1 MFLLWLSN
9 IFMSDKKDNSVQ
21 STPPEGL
28 TGLELGKVKSA
39 AAGVPAV
46 VSSLKHV
53 FQRAGLVR
61 GTQAMLGLNQKGG
74 FDCPSCAW
82 PDPDDHRAQFE
93 FCENGAK
100 AIASETTRKRVDP
113 HFFSDYS
120 VEELSRWSDY
130 ELDLAGRLTDPVVL
144 RKGATHYEQISWEA
158 AFELIAEKLNTL
170 KSPDDGIFYTSGRA
184 SNEAAFLYQL
194 MVRQFGTNNLP
205 DCSNMC
211 HESSGAAMNE
221 SVGVG
226 KGTVTMTDLESAET
240 ILIFGQ
246 NPGTNH
252 PRMLSSLQKAVE
264 AGGKIIAVNPLK
276 EAGLTG
282 FMHPQQVKGML
293 GVSTPLASQY
303 LQVELNGDQ
312 ALIQGL
318 AKVILSD
325 YEEVIDV
332 AFVQEHTTGFEEYVK
347 SIRELEWS
355 VVEGLSGIKRAA
367 IEAVVAQMVKGERK
381 VISCWAMGLTQ
392 HKNAV
397 ATIQD
402 LINVHLLLGAIGRPS
417 AGLCPVRGHSN
428 VQGDRTMGIFE
439 KMPEWFH
446 ERLDAE
452 YQFKSPRKHGYD
464 VVHAIK
470 AMYEEPGKVF
480 YGLGGN
486 FLQATPD
493 TLYTAEA
500 LRRCVLTVQVSTK
513 LNRSHLVTG
522 EIGLILPCLG
532 RSEVDIHDGI
542 EQFVT
547 VENSMG
553 IVHQS
558 IGGLEPISKNILSE
572 TVIVARTAAALLQ
585 GRSRVEWDKYRKNYD
600 LIRDDI
606 EKVIPGFQN
615 FNEKVREPGGF
626 YLYNPVKIRVWN
638 TKSQKANFMSHKITK
653 IAVEEGQLVLQT
665 LRSHDQFN
673 TTIYGLNDRYRG
685 IGNERR
691 ILFMNPLDMKDRGIS
706 PVSKINIKSYF
717 KGEVREVKGF
727 LAIPYDVPRK
737 TTAAYYPEANPLI
750 PIDSF
755 ADISL
760 TPTSKSVAITVEP
773 CCDE

>member
-1 MFLLWLSN
+1 
-9 IFMSDKKDNSVQ
+9 
-21 STPPEGL
+21 
-28 TGLELGKVKSA
+28 
-39 AAGVPAV
+39 
-46 VSSLKHV
+46 
-53 FQRAGLVR
+53 
-61 GTQAMLGLNQKGG
+61 
-74 FDCPSCAW
+74 
-82 PDPDDHRAQFE
+82 
-93 FCENGAK
+93 
-100 AIASETTRKRVDP
+100 
-113 HFFSDYS
+113 
-120 VEELSRWSDY
+120 
-130 ELDLAGRLTDPVVL
+130 
-144 RKGATHYEQISWEA
+144 
-158 AFELIAEKLNTL
+158 
-170 KSPDDGIFYTSGRA
+170 
-184 SNEAAFLYQL
+184 
-194 MVRQFGTNNLP
+194 
-205 DCSNMC
+205 
-211 HESSGAAMNE
+211 
-221 SVGVG
+221 
-226 KGTVTMTDLESAET
+226 
-240 ILIFGQ
+240 
-246 NPGTNH
+246 
-252 PRMLSSLQKAVE
+252 MLSSLQKAVE

-293 GVSTPLASQY
+293 GIATPLASQY

-318 AKVILSD
+318 AKVIFSD
-325 YEEVIDV
+325 YEEVIDK
-332 AFVQEHTTGFEEYVK
+332 AFVNEHTTGFEEYAK

-355 VVEGLSGIKRAA
+355 EVEKLSGIKKDA
-367 IEAVVAQMVKGERK
+367 IETVVAQMVSGERK
-381 VISCWAMGLTQ
+381 VVSCWAMGLTQ

-402 LINVHLLLGAIGRPS
+402 LINVHLLLGAIGRPG

-452 YQFKSPRKHGYD
+452 YEFQSPRKHGYD

-470 AMYEEPGKVF
+470 AMYEEPGKIF
-480 YGLGGN
+480 FGLGGN

-493 TLYTAEA
+493 TLYTAKA

-522 EIGLILPCLG
+522 ETGLILPCLG
-532 RSEVDIHDGI
+532 RSEVDIHDGM

-572 TVIVARTAAALLQ
+572 TVIVARTAAALLR
-585 GRSRVEWDKYRKNYD
+585 GRSNVDWDKYAKNYD

-606 EKVIPGFQN
+606 EKVIPEFQN

-626 YLYNPVKIRVWN
+626 YLYNPVKERVWN
-638 TKSQKANFMSHKITK
+638 TKTQKANFMTHKITK

-691 ILFMNPLDMKDRGIS
+691 ILFMNPLDMKDRGIL

-717 KGEVREVKGF
+717 KGEEREVKGF

-760 TPTSKSVAITVEP
+760 TPTSKSVVITVEVSE
-773 CCDE
+773 DQ